1 MKIDHC
7 IDVDRETTN
16 LPTISIREFVEN
28 APRKLRVEIVS
39 GEQAIDSNHIDSD
52 RIQKLGLALAG
63 YAHYIHSGRLQIIG
77 QSETSYLNQLEQDRK
92 IAAVRNLDLGKICCV
107 LVTKGLDVPEVL
119 SSVLE
124 EGGVPLLRT
133 EAVSSLAIAE
143 VSAFL
148 QKRLAP
154 GITIHGVLL
163 GMYGAGVLLLGE
175 SGIGKSECAL
185 DLITRGYRLISDDSV
200 IIKRIGDTLEGSSPA
215 LTAEHLEI
223 RGLGILNIRDLFG
236 VSATG
241 SSKIIDLCIELRRW
255 DKMVDVDRLGLET
268 AEEEIFGIRVPKYVL
283 PVSSG
288 RNLTTLVETAVR
300 IHLLKAAGHD
310 AARKLIERHSKAVGG
325 SGEDT

>member
-1 MKIDHC
+1 M
-7 IDVDRETTN
+7 
-16 LPTISIREFVEN
+16 EN
-28 APRKLRVEIVS
+28 APGRLRLEVLS
-39 GEQAIDSNHIDSD
+39 GGDGLDSNQIDSD

-63 YAHYIHSGRLQIIG
+63 YAHYIHRGRLQIIG
-77 QSETSYLNQLEQDRK
+77 QSETSYLKQLAPEKRH
-92 IAAVRNLDLGKICCV
+92 AAVRNLDLGKICCV
-107 LVTKGLDVPEVL
+107 LVTKGLDVPAELAEVL
-119 SSVLE
+119 A

-133 EAVSSLAIAE
+133 DSVSSVAIAE

-154 GITIHGVLL
+154 SITLHGVLL
-163 GMYGAGVLLLGE
+163 GMYGVGVLLLGE

-200 IIKRIGDTLEGSSPA
+200 IIKRIGDTLEGSSPP

-241 SSKIIDLCIELRRW
+241 TSKSIGLCIELTRW
-255 DKMVDVDRLGLET
+255 EKMVDVDRLGLET
-268 AEEEIFGIRVPKYVL
+268 AEEEVFGIRVPKYVL

-310 AARKLIERHSKAVGG
+310 AARKLIERHTRAVAGD
-325 SGEDT
+325 GENT